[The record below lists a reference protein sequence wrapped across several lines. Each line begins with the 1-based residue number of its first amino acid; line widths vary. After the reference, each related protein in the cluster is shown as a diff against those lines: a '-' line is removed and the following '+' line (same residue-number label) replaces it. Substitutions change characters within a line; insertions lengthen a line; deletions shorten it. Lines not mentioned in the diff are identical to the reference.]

1 MSKPF
6 AKNDES
12 GFTLVE
18 IIVVILILGILTAIA
33 VPAYLN
39 QRKEAWKAAVRADIT
54 NSVVVVERTKSL
66 NGDYVPSASAPTGVK
81 LSATVSLKVS
91 VLPAVSGNTA
101 CIEAFS
107 TASPSD
113 TVFHYNIAERKML
126 SGGC

>member
-1 MSKPF
+1 MLKIF

-18 IIVVILILGILTAIA
+18 MIVVILILGILIAIA

-39 QRKEAWKAAVRADIT
+39 QRKEAWKAAVRTDIT

-81 LSATVSLKVS
+81 LSSGVLLKVV

-101 CIEAFS
+101 CIEAYS
-107 TASPSD
+107 SYSATD